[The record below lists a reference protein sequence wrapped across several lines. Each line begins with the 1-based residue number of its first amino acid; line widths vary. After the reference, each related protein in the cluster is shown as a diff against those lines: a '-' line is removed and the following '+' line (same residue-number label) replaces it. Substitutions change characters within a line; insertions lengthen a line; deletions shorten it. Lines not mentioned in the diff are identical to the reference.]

1 MDAKI
6 SAAQSKR
13 RFFALPQTRSGG
25 WALALD
31 LGFFAFMMIFFALV
45 AWGERGGD
53 TFFSNLRLT
62 VPILLAATAA
72 IAAGGA
78 ALVAIFLRGERS
90 IFSLGGLLLGA
101 FVLFWVVAEAI
112 GHDEPGPPEGV
123 LTVTEL
129 LDNPVY
135 DEEVQVYGTIDDLGE
150 LLCPC
155 FTLEHGD
162 SFIVVWYDLMIE
174 DGQTA
179 WPAVSVEEFD
189 NGDQVIVTGELK
201 VPGSGEAF
209 GKFWVTSIE
218 LDD

>member
-6 SAAQSKR
+6 YAAQSKR
-13 RFFALPQTRSGG
+13 RVFVLPQTRPGG

-31 LGFFAFMMIFFALV
+31 LGFFAFMMIFFAFV
-45 AWGERGGD
+45 AWGERGD

-62 VPILLAATAA
+62 VPILLAGVAA
-72 IAAGGA
+72 IAGGGA

-90 IFSLGGLLLGA
+90 VFSLGGLLLGA

-135 DEEVQVYGTIDDLGE
+135 DEDIKVYGTVDDLGE

-162 SFIVVWYDLMIE
+162 SFIVVWYDLMVE
-174 DGQTA
+174 DGQES
-179 WPAVSVEEFD
+179 WPAVSVEGID
-189 NGDQVIVTGELK
+189 NGDQVIVSGELK
-201 VPGSGEAF
+201 EPGSSEAF
-209 GKFWVTSIE
+209 NTFWVTSIE